1 MTRGQASAE
10 AAEVA
15 FSRRRRRRLPRGWR
29 SLSVYLLILG
39 VFIFTGIFA
48 DLIAPHDP
56 VRDDLQGRLAGPFWQ
71 SDGSF
76 AHPLGTDGL
85 GRDTLSRVI
94 HGARLSL
101 IVVAATIPMALVVG
115 VMLGLLSGWRLGV
128 VDSFLMRVVDMQ
140 LAFPGIL
147 FAVLLASLYGPS
159 LRNVILVLTL
169 FMWAAFARLVRGE
182 VLSLRE
188 RDFVLAARTVGAS
201 DLRIM
206 LRYLLPNLLNPVI
219 VLATLLVA
227 DVIIS
232 EAGLS
237 FIGVGVAPDSVSWGI
252 MISDGRTF
260 LGLDFWQVGM
270 PGFAI
275 LLVSLVANLMG
286 DWMRDWLDPRLRRSA

>member
-1 MTRGQASAE
+1 MTRAE
-10 AAEVA
+10 ATTDAAQPVFA
-15 FSRRRRRRLPRGWR
+15 RRRRRLPRGWR
-29 SLSVYLLILG
+29 SLSVYVLILG

-56 VRDDLQGRLAGPFWQ
+56 VRDDLQGRLQGPFWQ

-76 AHPLGTDGL
+76 EHPLGTDGL

-101 IVVAATIPMALVVG
+101 IVVATTIPTALVIG
-115 VMLGLLSGWRLGV
+115 VMLGLFSGWRLGFA
-128 VDSFLMRVVDMQ
+128 DRFLMRVVDMQ

-159 LRNVILVLTL
+159 LRNVIIVLTV

-227 DVIIS
+227 DAIIS

-275 LLVSLVANLMG
+275 LTVSLVANLLG
-286 DWMRDWLDPRLRRSA
+286 DWVRDWLDPRLRRAA

>member
-1 MTRGQASAE
+1 M
-10 AAEVA
+10 
-15 FSRRRRRRLPRGWR
+15 
-29 SLSVYLLILG
+29 
-39 VFIFTGIFA
+39 
-48 DLIAPHDP
+48 
-56 VRDDLQGRLAGPFWQ
+56 
-71 SDGSF
+71 
-76 AHPLGTDGL
+76 
-85 GRDTLSRVI
+85 
-94 HGARLSL
+94 
-101 IVVAATIPMALVVG
+101 
-115 VMLGLLSGWRLGV
+115 
-128 VDSFLMRVVDMQ
+128 
-140 LAFPGIL
+140 
-147 FAVLLASLYGPS
+147 
-159 LRNVILVLTL
+159 
-169 FMWAAFARLVRGE
+169 
-182 VLSLRE
+182 LSLRE

-206 LRYLLPNLLNPVI
+206 LRYLLPNLLNPVV

-286 DWMRDWLDPRLRRSA
+286 DWVRDWLDPRLRRSA